1 MELYPLGAITEAMP
15 DHMLS
20 GYQSP
25 ERQSPLESGHSLLP
39 LLPRPPS
46 RLMLGLALV
55 LCGLVMVGSASAAT
69 GQETVITPEQI
80 PGIIRV
86 EAEDL
91 LSLVE
96 QEKKLVIIDSRIRMD
111 RRQGYIEG
119 SLSLPDNETSCAALE
134 RVLSNRER
142 PVLFYCNGVH
152 CGRSGVAAGIAL
164 KCGYTR
170 LYWYRNGFEDWK
182 QKGYPFLKQ

>member
-1 MELYPLGAITEAMP
+1 MHA
-15 DHMLS
+15 
-20 GYQSP
+20 
-25 ERQSPLESGHSLLP
+25 
-39 LLPRPPS
+39 LPRLPP
-46 RLMLGLALV
+46 RPRVHKALIMTGLL
-55 LCGLVMVGSASAAT
+55 AAWPAFAAPDQPVT
-69 GQETVITPEQI
+69 IAPEQI
-80 PGIIRV
+80 AGVTRV

-91 LSLVE
+91 LTLVE

-134 RVLSNRER
+134 RVLSNRKL

-170 LYWYRNGFEDWK
+170 LYWYRSGFEDWK
-182 QKGYPFLKQ
+182 QKGYPFLKK